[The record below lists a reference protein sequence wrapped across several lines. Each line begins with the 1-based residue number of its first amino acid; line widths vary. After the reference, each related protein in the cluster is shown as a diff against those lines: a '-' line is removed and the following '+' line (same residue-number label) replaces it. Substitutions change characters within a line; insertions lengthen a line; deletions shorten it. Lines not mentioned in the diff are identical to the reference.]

1 MKYYQYEP
9 KADFDIALL
18 KGAQLPKGKR
28 FETRDDNKNE
38 TIRRLKRIGQR
49 ASRNLVQSLTDCL
62 DGHYHCEMPGC
73 PQCASDFRRW
83 LVGSSLPLFRRLS
96 GPKHAVVILLDHVN
110 SLHQLAITKTVRALR
125 KRLERHLG
133 DAIAF
138 GGLEICWDAP
148 ERKWLPHAN
157 FTLAHTT
164 KTALLDLKERL
175 DLGSRGF
182 HVQLIDDDVKWQS
195 YLLKFF
201 TYQRPFEQ
209 FGSHRSRA
217 IPMNVSQEI
226 EYLEFVSEKNFPDFL
241 LLRNIR
247 RYGFRLE
254 ETLSSR
260 NQREIT

>member
-9 KADFDIALL
+9 KAHFDIALL
-18 KGAQLPKGKR
+18 KGAHLPKGTR
-28 FETRDDNKNE
+28 FETSDDSKNE
-38 TIRRLKRIGQR
+38 TMRRLKQIGQR
-49 ASRNLVQSLTDCL
+49 ASSNLVQSLTDCL

-96 GPKHAVVILLDHVN
+96 GPKYAVVILLNHIR
-110 SLHQLAITKTVRALR
+110 SLQQLELMKTVRALR
-125 KRLERHLG
+125 KRLERHLNN
-133 DAIAF
+133 AIAF
-138 GGLEICWDAP
+138 GGLEICWDAS
-148 ERKWLPHAN
+148 KKMWLPHAN
-157 FTLAHTT
+157 FTVAHTT
-164 KTALLDLKERL
+164 ETALLQLKKRL
-175 DLGSRGF
+175 DLGSRRF
-182 HVQLIDDDVKWQS
+182 HVQLIEDDVKWQS

-217 IPMNVSQEI
+217 IPMNALQEI
-226 EYLEFVSEKNFPDFL
+226 EYLEFVSGKNFSDFL
-241 LLRNIR
+241 ILRNIR

-260 NQREIT
+260 NQR